1 MPSKEHIVTLSS
13 GLSIEGP
20 PLTGRVEVRTAGDV
34 TDVTFAE
41 APEDAEQ
48 TPLLVASWKNGQ
60 LHGKLKWHVER
71 HIMFDKPIVA
81 FGDKRLLPRDLPRRP
96 NTAMVEAEFEGG
108 ERVGL
113 RCFDEGGDE
122 LLQPLSIRDW
132 RQTIDAKEIPGYVT
146 RGDFA
151 ADLRSFFPHCS
162 RVTKLSDHA
171 PLELASFVE
180 RLPEKHRPALVAFD
194 ALVRSWTFPALVLC
208 DVSAYGFDCQTNE
221 LYGADDDRYVGIAA
235 ENSGDMFL
243 LDLDNGK
250 VLEYS
255 HEEGIF
261 SERGTFE
268 DLDTFAFT
276 MIRVEAARDKE
287 KQIDKSELARVFE
300 QLGLSVGLR
309 WLSSWRMA

>member
-20 PLTGRVEVRTAGDV
+20 PLTGQVEVRTTGDV
-34 TDVTFAE
+34 TEVTFAE
-41 APEDAEQ
+41 APEHEEP
-48 TPLLVASWKNGQ
+48 TPLLVASWKDGRLQ
-60 LHGKLKWHVER
+60 GKLKWHAKR
-71 HIMFDKPIVA
+71 HISVDKPIVT
-81 FGDKRLLPRDLPRRP
+81 FGDEKLMPRDVPRRP
-96 NTAMVEAEFEGG
+96 GTAIVEAEFSDG

-113 RCFDEGGDE
+113 RCFDEGGEE
-122 LLQPLSIRDW
+122 LLQPLPIREW
-132 RQTIDAKEIPGYVT
+132 RQAIDVKEIPGYVA

-151 ADLRSFFPHCS
+151 ADLQSFFPHCR
-162 RVTKLSDHA
+162 RVTKLSDNA

-180 RLPEKHRPALVAFD
+180 RLPDRHRPALVAFD
-194 ALVRSWTFPALVLC
+194 ALVRSWTFPALALC
-208 DVSAYGFDCQTNE
+208 DVSAYGFDCQKNE

-243 LDLDNGK
+243 LDLEVGK

-255 HEEGIF
+255 HEEGVF
-261 SERGTFE
+261 SEKGTFE

-287 KQIDKSELARVFE
+287 KQIDKGELARVFE
-300 QLGLSVGLR
+300 RLGLSVGLR